1 MAIFNSYVSLPEGN
15 FWIKS
20 QYTMRG
26 GLDGGGTTNFH
37 PSFGGGEI
45 WCFTQEW
52 VPSMAEKALNFDP
65 TGRPENDEKTPSH
78 PLMNHRFPCENCNL
92 VILSVCIFNN
102 SAGESPFSTRQSTFQ
117 TILKY
122 YVYIY
127 ICTMLVCW
135 LCKYSVESQKLTFL
149 GVSTA
154 GFDHVRLKTSILGI
168 RSMKKNMIRI
178 GSVTVRSQLYNLPR

>member
-1 MAIFNSYVSLPEGN
+1 MLHPRMGPIYGRKGTE
-15 FWIKS
+15 FWPKIKVGRKM
-20 QYTMRG
+20 MRKH
-26 GLDGGGTTNFH
+26 H
-37 PSFGGGEI
+37 PIYWWIIVFP
-45 WCFTQEW
+45 
-52 VPSMAEKALNFDP
+52 V
-65 TGRPENDEKTPSH
+65 KTA
-78 PLMNHRFPCENCNL
+78 
-92 VILSVCIFNN
+92 ILSSSPYDDINN

-168 RSMKKNMIRI
+168 RSMKKNMIRM